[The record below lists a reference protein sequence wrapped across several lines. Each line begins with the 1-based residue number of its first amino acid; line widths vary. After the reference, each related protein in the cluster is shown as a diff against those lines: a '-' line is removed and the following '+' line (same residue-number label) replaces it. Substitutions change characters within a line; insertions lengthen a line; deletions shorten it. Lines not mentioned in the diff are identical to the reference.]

1 MMSSIQ
7 FSSILGFWPITMAFS
22 LPLSK
27 AADKLGVKRPTASIL
42 GPHTLFSACGVL
54 AINFLFLVL
63 ALVILHHQDWYQC
76 RKWTGEDISLNYGLG
91 DNYEV
96 CISLKPSS
104 QYVILFFSNN
114 RCTLLPKASTIF
126 IVTGYQVSNILLL
139 VFCSVDICIF

>member
-1 MMSSIQ
+1 
-7 FSSILGFWPITMAFS
+7 MAFS

-27 AADKLGVKRPTASIL
+27 AAVKLGLKRPTASIL

-54 AINFLFLVL
+54 AINFLFLAL

-96 CISLKPSS
+96 STKAPNQCMILVCI
-104 QYVILFFSNN
+104 NN
-114 RCTLLPKASTIF
+114 QCVLLP
-126 IVTGYQVSNILLL
+126 
-139 VFCSVDICIF
+139 